1 MRKGYST
8 CAFNA
13 SAQGKL
19 MRITAPA
26 WPAPSIRKPSLLGSN
41 CALARPTV
49 LLSRPLPAPYCMW
62 YLWARTAQCCTY
74 ARKVQ
79 RGREAGGQYA
89 HLSALARALSRFGQ
103 AEKPTGSGPA
113 RLSF

>member
-26 WPAPSIRKPSLLGSN
+26 WPVPSIRKPSLSGSN

-49 LLSRPLPAPYCMW
+49 LPVPSP
-62 YLWARTAQCCTY
+62 ARTVLYVVSMGSYSTVLHIRAQGT
-74 ARKVQ
+74 AREGGGRAV
-79 RGREAGGQYA
+79 RASERACSGLVPIWACREADWLG
-89 HLSALARALSRFGQ
+89 
-103 AEKPTGSGPA
+103 TGPA
-113 RLSF
+113 